1 MTLTQVATIQER
13 RVSNMYASARSFWI
27 LVNCAL
33 FLFFCTRLSNPGK
46 LVSNWA
52 ENAWI
57 LAACI
62 ASWSTY
68 AWFYH
73 LRRIR
78 RKKPRF
84 PRHNVPTDRA
94 IELQRIAGRRRTITL
109 FQAKVFA
116 LAVIEP
122 AQIRQRVVEAYTQER
137 RCIKQTVTVEVQI
150 PYRLRPPNGKN
161 GEQGENNKVND
172 ESTMLLLPA
181 LVPPKGELHDD
192 LQIYDM
198 AGVAINSYSYR
209 EQLVLLA
216 SVLRL
221 LLVSA
226 CGADRLPQD
235 VADLELLALEA
246 MMQRRLNPVGPV
258 DTSTAD
264 KIAEL
269 AVPNKQ
275 VLKIAAELVRKLIA
289 NYAIVI
295 TTPIGPDRR
304 MQYRHE
310 QILIPELKLTKEG
323 SRRRWSVSSAV
334 RLCLGAR
341 PVDLNIDIK
350 NASSCQSYHLHV
362 HGPDGLYLARQEAIG
377 IDGLLQRR
385 AANAPTKPHCRF
397 RRRLGQAH
405 AHFYCR
411 YMPTLRPHERP
422 SLRFK
427 YFEVP
432 PGSTLR
438 ALVTAAA
445 SAAIILL
452 VGFVNSR
459 FPDPG
464 TDAPAFLLAFPA
476 LAATWLGFG
485 SPTQRLLEGTMSAR
499 ICLLATAVL
508 SVTSAGLYMAHKTAP
523 EYNWGKLPD
532 HLILLG
538 VTDPGWAAVGALS
551 VINAAFISFRCF
563 TLTWEY
569 TTLMARKV

>member
-1 MTLTQVATIQER
+1 MH
-13 RVSNMYASARSFWI
+13 ASIRTAWI
-27 LVNCAL
+27 LTNCTL
-33 FLFFCTRLSNPGK
+33 FLFFCTKLSSPRL
-46 LVSNWA
+46 LLANWA

-57 LAACI
+57 LAACA
-62 ASWSTY
+62 ASWSVY
-68 AWFYH
+68 SWFYH
-73 LRRIR
+73 LRRIHQKR
-78 RKKPRF
+78 PKF
-84 PRHNVPTDRA
+84 PRHLVPADRA
-94 IELQRIAGRRRTITL
+94 LELQMLAGRRRIITL

-122 AQIRQRVVEAYTQER
+122 AQIRQRVVEDYIPER
-137 RCIKQTVTVEVQI
+137 RCIKQSVTVDVQI
-150 PYRLRPPNGKN
+150 PYRLRPPNGT
-161 GEQGENNKVND
+161 EE
-172 ESTMLLLPA
+172 TTTLLLPA
-181 LVPPKGELHDD
+181 LVPSKGELHDD
-192 LQIYDM
+192 LKIFDM
-198 AGVAINSYSYR
+198 SGEAINSYSYR
-209 EQLVLLA
+209 QQLVLLA

-226 CGADRLPQD
+226 CGVDRLPEH

-246 MMQRRLNPVGPV
+246 MMQRRLDPTDPV

-264 KIAEL
+264 KIAAL
-269 AVPNKQ
+269 DVPNKH

-295 TTPIGPDRR
+295 ATPMRPDRR
-304 MQYRHE
+304 LQYRHE

-323 SRRRWSVSSAV
+323 SRRRWSATSAA

-341 PVDLNIDIK
+341 PVDLNIDIT

-362 HGPDGLYLARQEAIG
+362 HGPEGLYLARQEANG
-377 IDGLLQRR
+377 MGTMLQRL

-405 AHFYCR
+405 AHFYSR
-411 YMPTLRPHERP
+411 YMPTPRPHERP

-464 TDAPAFLLAFPA
+464 TDAPAFLLTFPA

-499 ICLLATAVL
+499 VCLLVTAVL
-508 SVTSAGLYMAHKTAP
+508 SVTSAGLYMAHKTVP
-523 EYNWGKLPD
+523 NYDWGTLPD
-532 HLILLG
+532 QLVFLG
-538 VTDPGWAAVGALS
+538 VTDPGWAMVGALS